1 MNPRVSVLMNCRN
14 GAEYIQE
21 AVDSLLAQT
30 YADWELVAWDDGST
44 DETRTILR
52 SYRDSRIRVVHSS
65 KSESLGHSRRL
76 AIEACRGEWVAFLDQ
91 DDLWTPGKLARQVE
105 VADQHPACTIIY
117 GRSLRFGASAHWK
130 EYDHRHEWSALPE
143 GRIFEQLFTD
153 SCFICMSS
161 AMLRASAIAAVPRIP
176 DHIHLTPDYYLY
188 LTLART
194 STAYAVQDPVCLYRC
209 HKGNLTKL
217 KGQQVQWECLGLL
230 DQFATQLPAG
240 LVRRRRKIHHSLI
253 AFSMMCSAKT
263 FGTGAGHLLR
273 HGSFTYL
280 LSRPFARAY
289 RATKRALVRPYWK
302 RYPASPGASLPAASL
317 STFYEDA
324 VRRLSRKRDGALFP
338 RSHNVLG
345 TSVSVSTFDEAR
357 QFVGGMVEQGIAG
370 YVCNANVYSIM
381 LARENSRLRRNL
393 AAASFVNAD
402 GMPMVWMLRAF
413 GFPSAERVHGDNL
426 FLSCCEHFPHWRHF
440 LVGGREGQV
449 EQVAGELRKRYPGMQ
464 IVGARATPER
474 PLPEHETIRILDEIK
489 ASNANIIWVGM
500 GTPAQDAWMSYA
512 APQAGVAMVG
522 VGSSFDMLSG
532 RSRPTP
538 EWMQRS
544 GLQWLFRLAQ
554 EPRRL
559 FKRYAYYNVRFLL
572 AAAAALA
579 TTSRDDVV
587 NQRRQHGQQG

>member
-1 MNPRVSVLMNCRN
+1 MNCRN

-44 DETRTILR
+44 DETCAILR
-52 SYRDSRIRVVHSS
+52 SFRDSRFRVVSS
-65 KSESLGHSRRL
+65 AKSESLGQSRRM

-91 DDLWTPGKLARQVE
+91 DDIWAPTKLARQVE
-105 VADQHPACTIIY
+105 VADWHPECAIIY
-117 GRSLRFGASAHWK
+117 GRTLRFGEAVQLK

-143 GRIFEQLFTD
+143 GEIFEQLFKD

-161 AMLRASAIAAVPRIP
+161 SMLRASAIAQVPQIP
-176 DHIHLTPDYYLY
+176 DEIRLTPDYYLY

-194 STAYAVQDPVCLYRC
+194 FTAYAVQEPVCFYRW
-209 HKGNLTKL
+209 HSGNLTKL

-230 DQFATQLPAG
+230 DQFAPQLPTG
-240 LVRRRRKIHHSLI
+240 VVRRRRRIHHSLI
-253 AFSMMCSAKT
+253 AFSMMCSART
-263 FGTGAGHLLR
+263 LGSGASHLLR
-273 HGSFTYL
+273 HGSLTYL

-289 RATKRALVRPYWK
+289 RAAKRELVRPYWK
-302 RYPASPGASLPAASL
+302 LAPGRADATQL
-317 STFYEDA
+317 SSGVPTCYEND
-324 VRRLSRKRDGALFP
+324 RRKLSGTLFP
-338 RSHNVLG
+338 RSHNLLG

-357 QFVGGMVEQGIAG
+357 EFLGGMVEERIAG
-370 YVCNANVYSIM
+370 YVCNANVYSVM

-393 AAASFVNAD
+393 AAASYVNAD
-402 GMPMVWMLRAF
+402 GMPIVWMLRAF
-413 GFPSAERVHGDNL
+413 GFSSAERVHGDNL
-426 FLSCCEHFPHWRHF
+426 FLSCCGHFPQWRHF

-449 EQVAGELRKRYPGMQ
+449 EHVAGELRKRYPGMQ
-464 IVGARATPER
+464 IVGGQATPKR
-474 PLPEHETIRILDEIK
+474 PLPENETARILDEIK
-489 ASNANIIWVGM
+489 ASHANIVWVGM

-512 APQAGVAMVG
+512 APQAGIPMVG

-532 RSRPTP
+532 RSQPTP

-559 FKRYAYYNVRFLL
+559 FKRYTYYNTCFLI

-579 TTSRDDVV
+579 TTSRTKPLTRENSTDSRVS
-587 NQRRQHGQQG
+587 G